1 MIWGTGYGSSF
12 WGHCNYASKTYE
24 QDLEKNYL
32 WALSKKNQKVLMKM
46 EEIEDV
52 F

>member
-24 QDLEKNYL
+24 QDLEKTICGL
-32 WALSKKNQKVLMKM
+32 FLKKNQKVLMKM